1 MIFSSKG
8 RHKLN
13 VTPLIATFQKCIVL
27 QHQKSLKKAQK
38 SFTDYSMTMFQV
50 FDETKTFKRLKKSG
64 DWGDVKY
71 AFIQDPI
78 DYISITFT
86 FTIYEYQFHWWRS
99 FCERLRF
106 PSLTSCFADYAIWY
120 VVGYFILAPG
130 QWYADINSLP
140 MSSWEE
146 TSLAGGG
153 FLYIIYNTTVRMFK
167 QPSHDGS

>member
-1 MIFSSKG
+1 MKDRQNNRNNSFGSTFDIQNLHLPFFKTKKKKVKVIFSSKG

-86 FTIYEYQFHWWRS
+86 FTIYEYQFH
-99 FCERLRF
+99 
-106 PSLTSCFADYAIWY
+106 
-120 VVGYFILAPG
+120 
-130 QWYADINSLP
+130 
-140 MSSWEE
+140 
-146 TSLAGGG
+146 
-153 FLYIIYNTTVRMFK
+153 
-167 QPSHDGS
+167 